1 MTATFSRAEQNAI
14 HLTCKKKIH
23 VREIEQFFLFRSF
36 WLSAWRALKILRHRA
51 LRVYEG
57 EDNFY
62 RRSEEKEIKLKKKK
76 SIWNV
81 I

>member
-14 HLTCKKKIH
+14 HLTCMKKIH
-23 VREIEQFFLFRSF
+23 VREIEQFFLFRLF
-36 WLSAWRALKILRHRA
+36 WRALKILRHRA

-57 EDNFY
+57 ENNFY
-62 RRSEEKEIKLKKKK
+62 RRSEEKKIKLKKKK